1 MSAAANSF
9 LRLNSSVSQP
19 SSPTSGKGAEQ
30 RLSKT
35 GSSLAGVGTGSSI
48 NGVNKGGGAAGGF
61 GGRCAPLIRY
71 LSSNPKMRTS
81 LGHIGL
87 VILLAC
93 YTAAGA
99 SVFDRL
105 LSFCLHLLN
114 VQ

>member
-35 GSSLAGVGTGSSI
+35 GSSLAGTGSSL
-48 NGVNKGGGAAGGF
+48 NGVNKGGGAGGGI

-99 SVFDRL
+99 SVFDLL
-105 LSFCLHLLN
+105 LSFCLPLVNIH
-114 VQ
+114 